1 MEQDKMR
8 TRQLQE
14 IEYVAENYSSLCSL
28 DDTVKMNHILT
39 SSVRYCLQMLM
50 KFTLKQKASVLP
62 TEFSLQGISSL
73 SVKVGSRQTASTQ
86 CRSK

>member
-14 IEYVAENYSSLCSL
+14 IKYVAENYSPCSL
-28 DDTVKMNHILT
+28 DDTVKINHILT